1 MRITRRLTAAA
12 MSNQENK
19 NGKVSGF
26 LKKFFDI
33 KFWKF
38 ILVGIINTVVGEGVV
53 LLLTNPVGWKQYS
66 WGPGA
71 AAFIGVVVGSIVSF
85 FLNKSFTF
93 KNKEKGWKPVV
104 RFTVNILL
112 CMLIRVAVATA
123 VSAISK
129 GAGWTLFGMDID
141 TFAGNLSWAVG
152 AAVFVMVN
160 YIGQRFF
167 AFKEKKEENN

>member
-1 MRITRRLTAAA
+1 

-93 KNKEKGWKPVV
+93 KN
-104 RFTVNILL
+104 R
-112 CMLIRVAVATA
+112 
-123 VSAISK
+123 
-129 GAGWTLFGMDID
+129 AGSPWLDLPST
-141 TFAGNLSWAVG
+141 SC
-152 AAVFVMVN
+152 FVC
-160 YIGQRFF
+160 
-167 AFKEKKEENN
+167 